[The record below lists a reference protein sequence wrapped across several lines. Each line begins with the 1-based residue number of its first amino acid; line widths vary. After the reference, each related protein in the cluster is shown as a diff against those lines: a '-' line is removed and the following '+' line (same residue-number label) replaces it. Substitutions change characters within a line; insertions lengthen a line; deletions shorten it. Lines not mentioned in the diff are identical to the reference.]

1 MSTALKVWSWWGR
14 DSSSLEDLVFVVA
27 CATRGELQKVSVRCR
42 LPSPKTAGRLK
53 PSERGFNEAME
64 QPGALLWMELDD
76 WAAGNRQWPDEE
88 GLLALRAEERARP
101 SGGGQG
107 RRP

>member
-1 MSTALKVWSWWGR
+1 MSTEHKVWTWWGR

-27 CATRGELQKVSVRCR
+27 CATRGELQGVSVRCH

-53 PSERGFNEAME
+53 ASDRGFGEAMG
-64 QPGALLWMELDD
+64 QPGGLLWMKLED
-76 WAAGNRQWPDEE
+76 WATGNRQWSDEE
-88 GLLALRAEERARP
+88 GLSALRAEGRTRL